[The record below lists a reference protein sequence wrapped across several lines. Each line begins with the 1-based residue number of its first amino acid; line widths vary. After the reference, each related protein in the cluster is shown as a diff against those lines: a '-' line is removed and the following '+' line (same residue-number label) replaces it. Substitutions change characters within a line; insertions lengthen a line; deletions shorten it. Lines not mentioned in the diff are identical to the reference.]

1 MSRTKIAQLYRAR
14 PALATLFLAGCI
26 GDFGAGSA
34 ASGGQDCTT
43 LDFDTDG
50 LGNPIAAG
58 DVVEDAYLPIG
69 VAIDVW
75 RDKARTRDGLGVAF
89 DSDNPTGGDWDL
101 AFDGLG
107 NLLINQENFT
117 EQEVQQGRVAV
128 PDDDARGALFEF
140 RFDEPVCVESL
151 ILLDL
156 DFDEDPAKIRFYDQN
171 DDLLAQHFV
180 DPMGDNVR
188 LDVALPAAQTCAIRR
203 MTLYIE
209 SSGAMDELTFCRTR
223 TEPEIWEDVF
233 DGGGDDVGNGIAT
246 DEERNVYVAGT
257 TEAAGGTDGFLRK
270 YDSAGQVLWTI
281 PIGGPG
287 NDSAAAVA
295 LASNGDPIV
304 VGALDNGTDTDI
316 FVHRYEPDGTLSWS
330 RLFDGGG
337 DDAALGVAVAPSGD
351 IAVAGFATTATG
363 TDIWVRQY
371 SPSGATEW
379 TDAVDGGATGV
390 GHGVAVDDAG
400 NVFVAAQVDNGTDH
414 DLWVRKYG
422 PGGGQLWTRLFDGG
436 GDDVAYAVAV
446 DPDGDVAV
454 VGLVWTGA
462 DSDGF
467 VRKYEGGNGATI
479 WTETFGGAG
488 ADQARGVATDAGGN
502 IVVHGTVGG
511 ATFDAYTIKYDPD
524 GTTLWTEVFDRGE
537 ADTGTAV
544 AVDIAGSVLVT
555 GSSHNGSDLDLFVA
569 KYRP

>member
-1 MSRTKIAQLYRAR
+1 MSRTKIAQLYRAC
-14 PALATLFLAGCI
+14 PGLALFLAGCI

-34 ASGGQDCTT
+34 ANNSQDCTT

-75 RDKARTRDGLGVAF
+75 QDKARTCEGLGVAF
-89 DSDNPTGGDWDL
+89 DSDNPTGGDDDL
-101 AFDGLG
+101 AFTGLG
-107 NLLINQENFT
+107 NILINQEDFT
-117 EQEVQQGRVAV
+117 EQEVQQGHVAV
-128 PDDDARGALFEF
+128 PDDEARGAMFEF

-151 ILLDL
+151 VLLDL
-156 DFDEDPAKIRFYDQN
+156 DFDEDPAKLRFYDEN
-171 DDLLAQHFV
+171 DDLLAQHYV
-180 DPMGDNVR
+180 DPMGNNVR

-203 MTLYIE
+203 MTVYIE

-223 TEPEIWEDVF
+223 TEPEIWDDVF

-257 TEAAGGTDGFLRK
+257 TETGGGTDGFLRK
-270 YDSAGQVLWTI
+270 YDSAGQELWTI
-281 PIGGPG
+281 PIGGSG
-287 NDSAAAVA
+287 DDSAAAVA
-295 LASNGDPIV
+295 VAPNGDPIV

-316 FVHRYEPDGTLSWS
+316 FVNRYDADGSLVWS
-330 RLFDGGG
+330 RPFDGGG
-337 DDAALGVAVAPSGD
+337 DDGALGVAVAPSGD
-351 IAVAGFATTATG
+351 IAVTGFATTATG

-371 SPSGATEW
+371 SASGGTEW
-379 TDAVDGGATGV
+379 TESADGGETGV
-390 GHGVAVDDAG
+390 GHGVAVDDSG
-400 NVFVAAQVDNGTDH
+400 NVFVAAQIDNGTDH
-414 DLWVRKYG
+414 DVWVRKYG
-422 PGGGQLWTRLFDGG
+422 SGGGELWTRPFDGG

-446 DPDGDVAV
+446 DPAGDVAV
-454 VGLVWTGA
+454 AGLVWTGT

-467 VRKYEGGNGATI
+467 VRKYDGGNGATV
-479 WTETFGGAG
+479 WTETFGDAG
-488 ADQARGVATDAGGN
+488 ADQARGIATDAAGN
-502 IVVHGTVGG
+502 IVVHGTVAGG
-511 ATFDAYTIKYDPD
+511 TFDAHTIKYDST
-524 GTTLWTEVFDRGE
+524 GAELWTEVFDRGE

-555 GSSHNGSDLDLFVA
+555 GSTDNGSDHDAFVA